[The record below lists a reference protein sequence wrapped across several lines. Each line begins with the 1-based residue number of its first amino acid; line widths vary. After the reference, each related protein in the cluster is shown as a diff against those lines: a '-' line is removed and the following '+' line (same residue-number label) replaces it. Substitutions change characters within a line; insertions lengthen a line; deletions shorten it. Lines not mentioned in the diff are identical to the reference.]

1 MPMKFLRQQKGFSLI
16 ELLMVVTILGILVG
30 VTYPAWN
37 RAVSVRNMEKRN
49 ANLRTLNMTGDRL
62 TLADTTGTVNRVTNP
77 ATGIVT
83 EVWVPGWLD
92 QFPDQV
98 GDSPVQ
104 QASRAV
110 EVTEYFLDNGWLP
123 GHLRG
128 VIAVEGIGF
137 KYGQFFAIDP

>member
-1 MPMKFLRQQKGFSLI
+1 MSKKRQRRAFSLI

-30 VTYPAWN
+30 VTLPAWN
-37 RAVSVRNMEKRN
+37 RAVSIRNMEKRN

-62 TLADTTGTVNRVTNP
+62 TLADTAGRVNRVTNST
-77 ATGIVT
+77 TGFVA
-83 EVWVPGWLD
+83 EVWVPGWVD

-98 GDSPVQ
+98 GDSPDQ
-104 QASRAV
+104 QEMRAV
-110 EVTEYFLDNGWLP
+110 LVTEYFLDNGWLP

-137 KYGQFFAIDP
+137 KYGQFFPLTP